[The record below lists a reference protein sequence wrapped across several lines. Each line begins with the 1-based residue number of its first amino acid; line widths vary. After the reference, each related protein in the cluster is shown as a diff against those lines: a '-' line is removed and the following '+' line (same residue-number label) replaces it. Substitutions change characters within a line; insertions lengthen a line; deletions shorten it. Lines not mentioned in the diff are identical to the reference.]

1 MSTASYPLNLEA
13 IIHQLPGNYVL
24 LTPDNIILDAS
35 DSYLAVTL
43 KRREEAVGRNILET
57 YNGADQQ
64 GRQKLADSFEQVRQ
78 TRQPFAMPMFRYD
91 LRRSDEQGGSQEER
105 YWQATNHPI
114 FDADGQLLYI
124 LRRTEDV
131 TAQHHAELERQ
142 AMQRD
147 LAESQQRAQFILQ
160 SLPVMVWTT
169 GPDGQADYFNQ
180 RWLQFTGRTA
190 EQELGRGWAAGI
202 HPEDREKVTRIWQR
216 AAAANEKYQLEYRL
230 RNAEGRYRWVLAQ
243 GVPRINEEGTV
254 TMWIGCATDI
264 QDQKQLVEEL
274 LLANEEQ
281 VALSD
286 QAYAAHQL
294 AQSQRESFNTLF
306 MQAPALIAIVRGERY
321 EYEFVNPRYQELFP
335 DRSLL
340 GRTVADAVPEAV
352 EQGFIVLLD
361 HVYQTGEAYVGTEV
375 LLQVYQQAAGRK
387 EDVYLNFTYQAFR
400 ENGQIVGISCFA
412 FDVTELV
419 LARQKVEQLLNGQA
433 SR

>member
-1 MSTASYPLNLEA
+1 
-13 IIHQLPGNYVL
+13 VL
-24 LTPDNIILDAS
+24 AN
-35 DSYLAVTL
+35 
-43 KRREEAVGRNILET
+43 
-57 YNGADQQ
+57 
-64 GRQKLADSFEQVRQ
+64 SFEQVRQ
-78 TRQPFAMPMFRYD
+78 TRQPFTMPMFRYD
-91 LRRSDEQGGSQEER
+91 LRRSEEQGGGNEER

-114 FDADGQLLYI
+114 FGANGEILYI

-131 TAQHHAELERQ
+131 TAQHYAELERQ

-190 EQELGRGWAAGI
+190 EQELGRGWTAGI
-202 HPEDREKVTRIWQR
+202 HADDREKVSQIWQR
-216 AAAANEKYQLEYRL
+216 ASEAKEKYQLEYRL

-243 GVPRINEEGTV
+243 GIPRLNDEGAV

-294 AQSQRESFNTLF
+294 AQSQREAFYSLF
-306 MQAPALIAIVRGERY
+306 MQAPALITILRGEQH
-321 EYEFVNPRYQELFP
+321 EFEFVNPRYQALFP
-335 DRSLL
+335 GRILV
-340 GRTVADAVPEAV
+340 GRTVAEAIPEAV
-352 EQGFIVLLD
+352 EQGFIGLLD
-361 HVYQTGEAYVGTEV
+361 EVYRTGQPFHGTEV
-375 LLQVYQQAAGRK
+375 LLQVQRPDSDEMEQ
-387 EDVYLNFTYQAFR
+387 VYLNFIYQASR
-400 ENGQIVGISCFA
+400 ENGEIVGISCFA

-419 LARQKVEQLLNGQA
+419 LARKKLEQLLQDN
-433 SR
+433 SLT